1 MEVTRAALRAFRADE
16 PWTGV
21 LCPVPPHRPLN
32 DAQARV
38 TLWATAICGRRL
50 CLSSEQISPGHHPP
64 PSSPSDRRSLS
75 RDPRDFHHGLLGE
88 PAQSRACHRSQSPV
102 SHPGLTTGLTVTDL
116 TDRRHVASMGY
127 CRSMGEPIRIP
138 AEPLAEEAPPEAAAA
153 IRRGLDDVEAG
164 RVTPIEEVR
173 KLIPKWTA
181 RSSSPT
187 RP

>member
-1 MEVTRAALRAFRADE
+1 MSGAAPSTFKRCSGARNPLGDSHLRPSALSVVGADQPGSSSSSFLAERPQEPVARPTRLPPRTARRTGAVT
-16 PWTGV
+16 
-21 LCPVPPHRPLN
+21 
-32 DAQARV
+32 
-38 TLWATAICGRRL
+38 
-50 CLSSEQISPGHHPP
+50 CL
-64 PSSPSDRRSLS
+64 
-75 RDPRDFHHGLLGE
+75 
-88 PAQSRACHRSQSPV
+88 SPV
-102 SHPGLTTGLTVTDL
+102 SVTGLTTGLTVTDL